1 MTSSETTSREM
12 TSYQPA
18 NQAFVWV
25 WLPEATEPVVC
36 GRLDNDNGELLFT
49 YGRSYLERGNAMA
62 LHPALANDIGLALS
76 DQTQRPPPGLDA
88 HGSIR
93 DAAPDAWGMRVN
105 ARRLAGI
112 GADTN
117 ALPLLSHLLAAGSN
131 RIGALH
137 VQSSPTEFTPL
148 QTSGTLEELAEASER
163 IAANEPL
170 TPELDAAL
178 NHASSV
184 GGARPKAT
192 MTDAA
197 TGVQHIVK
205 FSVSNDV
212 FPWIE
217 AEAVGMEIARRCGV
231 ETARSTLS
239 HAAGRAAL
247 IVDRFDRPPGGTR
260 RHTLSA
266 LTLVGLNEL
275 VAHRSSYLDLVT
287 LIRQQFTDPDQT
299 LEELF
304 TRIAVNIVV
313 GNTDDHLRNHAAF
326 WDGHRLSLTPAYD
339 VCPQPRDHGEASQ
352 ALPYGPNGLAAARLG
367 SLHTAAHH
375 YRLSP
380 TAASAII
387 ERCSAVAGEQLHD
400 ICAAIGVSERTHETL
415 AGRSVNNRSIHY
427 PHEQ

>member
-1 MTSSETTSREM
+1 MTT
-12 TSYQPA
+12 A
-18 NQAFVWV
+18 
-25 WLPEATEPVVC
+25 C
-36 GRLDNDNGELLFT
+36 C
-49 YGRSYLERGNAMA
+49 
-62 LHPALANDIGLALS
+62 
-76 DQTQRPPPGLDA
+76 
-88 HGSIR
+88 
-93 DAAPDAWGMRVN
+93 
-105 ARRLAGI
+105 
-112 GADTN
+112 
-117 ALPLLSHLLAAGSN
+117 
-131 RIGALH
+131 
-137 VQSSPTEFTPL
+137 SSPTDGRTWSEVTPWRCTRRL
-148 QTSGTLEELAEASER
+148 PMTSGSNSATKR
-163 IAANEPL
+163 N
-170 TPELDAAL
+170 AAL

-247 IVDRFDRPPGGTR
+247 IVDRFDRPPHGTR
-260 RHTLSA
+260 R
-266 LTLVGLNEL
+266 
-275 VAHRSSYLDLVT
+275 R
-287 LIRQQFTDPDQT
+287 
-299 LEELF
+299 
-304 TRIAVNIVV
+304 
-313 GNTDDHLRNHAAF
+313 AAF

-339 VCPQPRDHGEASQ
+339 VCPQPRDYGEASQ

-367 SLHTAAHH
+367 SLRTAAHH

-400 ICAAIGVSERTHETL
+400 ICAAIGVSEQTHETL

-427 PHEQ
+427 PHQR